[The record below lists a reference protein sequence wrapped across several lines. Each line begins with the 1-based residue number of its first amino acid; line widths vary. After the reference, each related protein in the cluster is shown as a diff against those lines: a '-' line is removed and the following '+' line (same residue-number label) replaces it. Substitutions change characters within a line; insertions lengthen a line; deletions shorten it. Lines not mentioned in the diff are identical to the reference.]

1 MLPRNRQAARR
12 HVAAACGFDHN
23 AAMNRNNDITAVV
36 GAETDVAPLGRG
48 APKPAHE
55 LTASE
60 DRDSVDW
67 AAVERS
73 PAFVALL
80 AAKRR
85 FIVPATLFFVVY
97 YFALPLAVGFLPQ
110 LMSTRVFGNLN
121 LAYLFAL
128 SQFVMAWTLAALYV
142 RAAARWDRMA
152 AQIAATAP
160 RVAGS

>member
-1 MLPRNRQAARR
+1 MPLCERRR
-12 HVAAACGFDHN
+12 HVAAARGFGHN
-23 AAMNRNNDITAVV
+23 ADMSENNDITALV

-48 APKPAHE
+48 TPKPAHE

-67 AAVERS
+67 QAVEGS
-73 PAFVALL
+73 PAFRVLL

-85 FIVPATLFFVVY
+85 FIMPATLFFVVY
-97 YFALPLAVGFLPQ
+97 YFALPLAVGFLPDF
-110 LMSTRVFGNLN
+110 MNTRVLGSLN

-128 SQFVMAWTLAALYV
+128 SQFVMAWILAGLYV

-152 AQIAATAP
+152 ADIAATAP
-160 RVAGS
+160 RIAGS

>member
-1 MLPRNRQAARR
+1 
-12 HVAAACGFDHN
+12 
-23 AAMNRNNDITAVV
+23 MNKNNDTTAVV
-36 GAETDVAPLGRG
+36 GAETDVAPLGRD

-55 LTASE
+55 LTAAE

-73 PAFVALL
+73 PAFRELL

-97 YFALPLAVGFLPQ
+97 YFALPLAVGFLPG
-110 LMSTRVFGNLN
+110 LMSTRVTGSLN

-128 SQFVMAWTLAALYV
+128 SQFAMAWTLAALYV

-152 AQIAATAP
+152 AQIAASAP
-160 RVAGS
+160 RIEGR